1 MSKDMSDSTTAF
13 PTGSSDSYREF
24 PDYDTVEERERALR
38 WAINRAREVWTILRP
53 STGYRDDPNIGE
65 IYGPEVYLYIENYE
79 GGREYEIASLAQFT
93 APDSEIRAALVEAEE
108 AARAAHEAR
117 MAAAQAQHDRAVWDN
132 AVQAL
137 VRAGFSRDEA
147 ESVVNSKKET
157 T

>member
-65 IYGPEVYLYIENYE
+65 IYGPDVYLYIEGYE
-79 GGREYEIASLAQFT
+79 GGPR
-93 APDSEIRAALVEAEE
+93 IRDC
-108 AARAAHEAR
+108 
-117 MAAAQAQHDRAVWDN
+117 QSRAVH
-132 AVQAL
+132 
-137 VRAGFSRDEA
+137 RARLRDPRCLGGGRGGSA
-147 ESVVNSKKET
+147 CSA
-157 T
+157 